1 MEIKIN
7 TETPLSDQERE
18 VLRVLLGEAVP
29 SVAASAPA
37 AAQDPEDSS
46 DEEEE
51 VKPRRRA
58 AKKASAPRKKAEP
71 EPEPEEDEDEEPEED
86 EDGDEEESLFDRAV
100 AAATELAGSGKAAV
114 VRKALTKVKAKKV
127 SDIKSDKDLQKFLD
141 EIGA

>member
-18 VLRVLLGEAVP
+18 VLRVLLGEGVP
-29 SVAASAPA
+29 SVAPSAPA

-71 EPEPEEDEDEEPEED
+71 EPEEDEDEESEEDEDED
-86 EDGDEEESLFDRAV
+86 EEEESLFDRAV